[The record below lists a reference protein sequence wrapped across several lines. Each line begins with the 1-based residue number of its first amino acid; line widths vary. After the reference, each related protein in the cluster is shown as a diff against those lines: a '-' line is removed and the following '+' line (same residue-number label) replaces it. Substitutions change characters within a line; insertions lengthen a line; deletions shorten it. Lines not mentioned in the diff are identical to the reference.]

1 MRAVSFDFDGVL
13 AKSPFAYGVLF
24 PVLDSLA
31 AEYSG
36 REGMSPEDGRNTLR
50 ETLWGSFRG
59 RIADENYVEAY
70 DWQTLVELTADELE
84 LDFTESLPELTQA
97 YSDKLSVDGDQSL
110 VYPHAHETLRYLRD
124 SGACLILLTNGYR
137 DYQFPT
143 AHALGLAEFFPHFYA
158 SDDLGTVKPFREAF
172 EIAFA
177 ACATGSETDTDQ
189 AGNTDAYEDRIHIG
203 DSLTQDVAGARGA
216 GIYSVWIHHE
226 LPEEL
231 LALSPAERVTDER
244 IESIISRKLAHENQ
258 SAATF
263 TREQCQPDAAVASLD
278 ELVSIIA

>member
-1 MRAVSFDFDGVL
+1 VRAISFDFDGVL

-31 AEYSG
+31 TEYSS
-36 REGMSPEDGRNTLR
+36 REEISPEDGRNALR

-70 DWQTLVELTADELE
+70 DWQTLVELTANELE

-97 YSDKLSVDGDQSL
+97 YSDKLSAEGDRSL
-110 VYPHAHETLRYLRD
+110 VYPHAHETLGKFRD

-137 DYQFPT
+137 DYQYPT

-177 ACATGSETDTDQ
+177 ACTGAGTGTDQ
-189 AGNTDAYEDRIHIG
+189 AGNTVAYKDRIHIG

-231 LALSPAERVTDER
+231 LALSPVERVTDDR
-244 IESIISRKLAHENQ
+244 IEPIISRKLAHENQ